1 MKKVA
6 TTETTSEV
14 TSENQPSIRVIKTA
28 TCKSL
33 SGKSDLTY
41 HIGVDAD
48 SNILIRIAI
57 NSGGGY
63 FNQEWVALSAIQKI
77 LETYP
82 VISSFSLRS
91 LYVGKSTNSPGFLLA
106 ALKSESLVKL
116 KGEKERSYV
125 ALDSDKFMAETQAL
139 MKPDA
144 AAPAI
149 KKKAALKAEVS
160 PLETKSACDPTEI
173 SH

>member
-1 MKKVA
+1 MKNIKK
-6 TTETTSEV
+6 EV
-14 TSENQPSIRVIKTA
+14 VTPAVTPVIRVIKTA

-41 HIGVDAD
+41 HIGVDAE
-48 SNILIRIAI
+48 SNILVRIAI
-57 NSGGGY
+57 NSGGGC

-77 LETYP
+77 LEMYQD
-82 VISSFSLRS
+82 ISSFSLRS

-106 ALKSESLVKL
+106 SLKAEGLVKL
-116 KGEKERSYV
+116 KGEKERGYV
-125 ALDSDKFMAETQAL
+125 ALDSSSFIAEVKAL
-139 MKPDA
+139 MESDA

-160 PLETKSACDPTEI
+160 PLET
-173 SH
+173 

>member
-1 MKKVA
+1 MKNIKKEVVTTA
-6 TTETTSEV
+6 VTTEVAE
-14 TSENQPSIRVIKTA
+14 IRVIKTA

-41 HIGVDAD
+41 HLGVDAD

-125 ALDSDKFMAETQAL
+125 ALDSASFMAETQAL

-160 PLETKSACDPTEI
+160 PLET
-173 SH
+173 

>member
-1 MKKVA
+1 MKNTVKKEVV
-6 TTETTSEV
+6 TTEATADTTEV
-14 TSENQPSIRVIKTA
+14 AEIRVIKTA

-41 HIGVDAD
+41 HLGVDAD

-125 ALDSDKFMAETQAL
+125 ALDSDKFMAETLAL

-160 PLETKSACDPTEI
+160 PLET
-173 SH
+173 